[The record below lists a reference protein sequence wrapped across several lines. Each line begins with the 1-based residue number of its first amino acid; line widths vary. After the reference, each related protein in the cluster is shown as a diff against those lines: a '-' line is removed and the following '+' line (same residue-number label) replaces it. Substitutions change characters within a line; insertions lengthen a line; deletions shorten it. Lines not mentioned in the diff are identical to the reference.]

1 MSTFLLLLV
10 VDNKSDDYDKL
21 SNFPKTYDTWR
32 RHSNWLEIILLL
44 LSYLRH
50 GKILEIRMNAI

>member
-1 MSTFLLLLV
+1 MSLLV
-10 VDNKSDDYDKL
+10 IANKSDDYDKL
-21 SNFPKTYDTWR
+21 SNFPETYDTWR
-32 RHSNWLEIILLL
+32 MYSNWLEIILLL